1 MIDFN
6 RTVFTIKESY
16 HGTIINGLLTL
27 EYAMQI
33 SREGDSPEA
42 IEEVKEYIKAEFRD
56 HVYGDIGLAK
66 QRLIDAVLRAYA
78 PGTDL
83 SGIQHAIHEFEK
95 ALET

>member
-16 HGTIINGLLTL
+16 HGRIINGLLTL
-27 EYAMQI
+27 EYTMQI
-33 SREGDSPEA
+33 RGDSPEA

-66 QRLIDAVLRAYA
+66 QRLIDAVLRACA

-83 SGIQHAIHEFEK
+83 SGIQNAIHEFEK